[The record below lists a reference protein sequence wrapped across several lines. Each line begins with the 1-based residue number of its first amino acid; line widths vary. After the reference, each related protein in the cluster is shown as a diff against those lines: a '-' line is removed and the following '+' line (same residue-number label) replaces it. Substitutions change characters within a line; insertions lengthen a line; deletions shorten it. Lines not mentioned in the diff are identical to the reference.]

1 MLGKNDQKIGGDEAA
16 WFWRFFFR
24 GRMWHVELLFFL
36 ISFWLF
42 GKFVLNT
49 VVSWKRWYQMGE
61 RYSRSLI
68 DSLDCPSTGWQEF
81 QRCLAVEYVSNF
93 EYLSMPGCP
102 TTKKSKKTVFLL
114 VPAIPEIPQLC
125 VSTKDLEAHLKMDQ
139 QHLWHPYTS
148 MTKPTRVWPVCS
160 AHGCSLH
167 LEDGRQLVDGMASWW
182 CAIHGYNV
190 PELNAAA
197 TKQLSKMSHAPWTKI
212 WSMNAGIGFE
222 RGLFHCL
229 LNLLERFSHLGQTA
243 GLVGPWGGLRS
254 YAQFPLNLVE
264 QFLYLDLFSPT
275 KRDLGSSW
283 L

>member
-1 MLGKNDQKIGGDEAA
+1 M
-16 WFWRFFFR
+16 
-24 GRMWHVELLFFL
+24 FL
-36 ISFWLF
+36 I
-42 GKFVLNT
+42 LN
-49 VVSWKRWYQMGE
+49 
-61 RYSRSLI
+61 I
-68 DSLDCPSTGWQEF
+68 F
-81 QRCLAVEYVSNF
+81 RCQGV
-93 EYLSMPGCP
+93 CP
-102 TTKKSKKTVFLL
+102 TKKQQHIFST
-114 VPAIPEIPQLC
+114 AIGSSNSGMPQLC

-148 MTKPTRVWPVCS
+148 MTKPTRVWPVRS
-160 AHGCSLH
+160 ADGCSLH

-229 LNLLERFSHLGQTA
+229 LNLWERFSHLGQTA
-243 GLVGPWGGLRS
+243 GLVGPWGGPRS

-264 QFLYLDLFSPT
+264 QFLYLDLFPQPKET
-275 KRDLGSSW
+275 WVVPDYRLVFGSWNALKLSV